1 MQCKHCDT
9 QAQHSPCDR
18 CREELESDGPVRFMD
33 VVQDCSG
40 PALVGVIVLG
50 AATWLLALTQFLPAG

>member
-1 MQCKHCDT
+1 MKCRHCDT

-18 CREELESDGPVRFMD
+18 CREELESDGPVHLMD
-33 VVQDCSG
+33 VVRGCSG

-50 AATWLLALTQFLPAG
+50 AATWMLALAQFLPAG